1 MIRGNLMSR
10 NKEIKKGNIYY
21 ADLTNYFGSEQG
33 GYRPVIVIQ
42 NDIGNK
48 YSPTTLVAPLT
59 SNKNKKNIP
68 THVMFEAEN
77 YRLKKDSIAL
87 LEQIRVIDKNLL
99 GDFVTGIDEEKMYEV
114 NNAIIISF
122 GLQSAYAHA

>member
-1 MIRGNLMSR
+1 MGDLMSN
-10 NKEIKKGNIYY
+10 NKDIKKGNIYY

-33 GYRPVIVIQ
+33 GYRPVLVVQ

-59 SNKNKKNIP
+59 SNKAKKNYP
-68 THVMFEAEN
+68 THVMFEAKS
-77 YRLKKDSIAL
+77 YSLKKDSIAL

-99 GDFVTGIDEEKMYEV
+99 GDFVTGIDEEKMFEV

-122 GLQSAYAHA
+122 GLQAAYAAA